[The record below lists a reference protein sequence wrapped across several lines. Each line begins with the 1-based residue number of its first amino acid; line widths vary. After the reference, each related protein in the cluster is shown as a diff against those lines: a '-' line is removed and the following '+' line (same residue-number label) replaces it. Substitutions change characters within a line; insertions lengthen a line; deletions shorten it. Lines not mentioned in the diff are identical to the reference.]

1 MNGCNCENWTLQA
14 LSDALQNMHK
24 DNKRIV
30 VPMFQ
35 RGKRWDKDKEQTFI
49 DSLKKGYPVGTML
62 FYEKM
67 EDGQQTYILVDG
79 LQRSNCIRKYINNP
93 TEFINT
99 GSIPEKEYGEVMV
112 AMGMSIDDDMSN
124 VKDKL
129 SVFIKEQKSF
139 KDIQYFNV
147 AKNIVESY
155 GVDFSKIGDVINV
168 IDKIFRERREHY
180 EQIASSIIP
189 VLVYSGDENNLPEIF
204 DRINS
209 QGEPL
214 DPYEIF
220 AASWPINE
228 KFPISNT
235 EILEAV
241 IKKYDVLAN
250 DGYIMHGYNREV
262 LRTTREVNAF
272 EYIFGLSKYLVNKYE
287 ILRFNSSLADDT
299 VNPLAFELL
308 NACLHESNKMPFLY
322 KKFHKGLNVD
332 QFERA
337 LLKAIDFVE
346 KSVSP
351 ITRFKGNKRNKQN
364 AERKFHAKYQILSM
378 ISTTFKEMFAEGN
391 YEKYSQ
397 DWELKKTALSQNLF
411 HYYIYD
417 ILTNYWKE
425 GGTGK
430 IFQVARP
437 NRYMAEISDR
447 AWMVAIDGYFETLM
461 QRKEGV
467 NGRPVRSP
475 GNEEYVVLNCIY
487 LNSFTAMDQLS
498 LDKFDVEHIAP
509 KKQMEKL
516 IEVCRGDGLPISSI
530 ANLCYLPESANRSKG
545 AKNFYQDKKYL
556 SKINIGID
564 ELEAKYSFTQFDDL
578 EWMDAP
584 YENPN
589 DYQVLKNYYIEFCNK
604 RFDKMKHLL
613 CDSLGIEYVEL
624 KSNEE
629 DSSIISDEI
638 DTTGYHDF
646 RLTLSKEVNAI
657 MRYYPIGKRFVIQS
671 GSKVRFAESDDMHNQ
686 FISQLRANVFADEKK
701 ARIKGNIV
709 ILLEDIE
716 IRRPYPSPAACFCTG
731 TSMQGTTAWKDIND
745 KKRTFEDLFPKSKS
759 GEEDTNSQNEDYLP
773 IINKTDFAGGNF
785 PEKCANRLANSIDA
799 TLLKLNRSTYKTEDG
814 KKGYVVVTSK
824 AYPQGEREKFW
835 FAYRRKEE
843 IKDCEEQ
850 YYIFGCKDEK
860 TMIKMPVSELE
871 SHLDALNTSVDEDGN
886 AKHWHIVFLKDK
898 EGQIN
903 WLLSKPE
910 IREVEVTEKLL

>member
-35 RGKRWDKDKEQTFI
+35 RGKRWNEEKEQMFI

-93 TEFINT
+93 TEYIST
-99 GSIPEKEYGEVMV
+99 GSIPEDEYVEVML
-112 AMGMSIDDDMSN
+112 AMGLSSNDNLAN

-129 SVFIKEQKSF
+129 SAFIKEQKSF

-147 AKNIVESY
+147 AKEIVESY
-155 GVDFSKIGDVINV
+155 DVDFSKIGDVINV
-168 IDKIFRERREHY
+168 IDKIFKERRELY
-180 EQIASSIIP
+180 EQIAISIIP

-228 KFPISNT
+228 KFTISNT
-235 EILEAV
+235 EILEYI

-250 DGYIMHGYNREV
+250 DGYIMHGYNREL
-262 LRTTREVNAF
+262 LRTTHEVNAF
-272 EYIFGLSKYLVNKYE
+272 EYIFGLSKFLVNKYE
-287 ILRFNSSLADDT
+287 MLRFNSSQADDT

-308 NACLHESNKMPFLY
+308 NACLHDSNRMPFLY

-332 QFERA
+332 QFEKA
-337 LLKAIDFVE
+337 LLKTIDFVE

-351 ITRFKGNKRNKQN
+351 ITRFKGNKRY
-364 AERKFHAKYQILSM
+364 ADRKFHAKYQILSM
-378 ISTTFKEMFAEGN
+378 ISTTFKEMYAEEDYSNFA
-391 YEKYSQ
+391 Q
-397 DWELKKTALSQNLF
+397 DWEAKKVQLSRNLF
-411 HYYIYD
+411 HYYVYD

-430 IFQVARP
+430 IFQAARP
-437 NRYMAEISDR
+437 NRYMTEITNR
-447 AWMVAIDGYFETLM
+447 AWMVAIDSYFETLM
-461 QRKEGV
+461 QRKEGSG
-467 NGRPVRSP
+467 GRSVRSP
-475 GNEEYVVLNCIY
+475 GNEEYVILNCIY
-487 LNSFTAMDQLS
+487 LNTFTAMDQLS
-498 LDKFDVEHIAP
+498 LNKFDIEHIAP

-530 ANLCYLPESANRSKG
+530 ANLCYLPESANRSKRD
-545 AKNFYQDKKYL
+545 KNFYQDNKYL
-556 SKINIGID
+556 SKIHISLE
-564 ELEAKYSFTQFDDL
+564 ELEAKYSFTQTDDL

-589 DYQVLKNYYIEFCNK
+589 DYQVLKEYYIEFCNK

-613 CDSLGIEYVEL
+613 CDSLGIEYAEFTPSEEGSTII
-624 KSNEE
+624 SNE
-629 DSSIISDEI
+629 I
-638 DTTGYHDF
+638 DMTGYHDF
-646 RLTLSKEVNAI
+646 RLTLSKEVNAT
-657 MRYYPIGKRFVIQS
+657 MRYYPIGKRFVIQA
-671 GSKVRFAESDDMHNQ
+671 GSIVRLAESDDMHNQ
-686 FISQLRANVFADEKK
+686 YISQLRADVFADEKK
-701 ARIKGNIV
+701 ARIKGNTV

-716 IRRPYPSPAACFCTG
+716 IPRPFPSPVACFCTG

-745 KKRTFEDLFPKSKS
+745 KKRTFEDLFPKTRS
-759 GEEDTNSQNEDYLP
+759 GEEDSKGQTDEKLP
-773 IINKTDFAGGNF
+773 IINKTDDAGGKF
-785 PEKCANRLANSIDA
+785 PEKCANKLANTLDVP
-799 TLLKLNRSTYKTEDG
+799 LLKLNRSTYKTEDG
-814 KKGYVVVTSK
+814 KKGFVVVTSK
-824 AYPQGEREKFW
+824 SYPQGEREKYW

-850 YYIFGCKDEK
+850 YYVFGCKDEQ

-871 SHLDALNTSVDEDGN
+871 SHLDALNTSVDDEGN

-898 EGQIN
+898 EGRVN

-910 IREVEVTEKLL
+910 IREVDITKKKL

>member
-1 MNGCNCENWTLQA
+1 MNGCNCENWTLKA

-35 RGKRWDKDKEQTFI
+35 RGKRWDGDKEQMFI

-67 EDGQQTYILVDG
+67 ENGQQTYILVDG

-99 GSIPEKEYGEVMV
+99 GSIPEEEYGEVMI
-112 AMGMSIDDDMSN
+112 AMGLSPNDDKSK
-124 VKDKL
+124 VKEKL
-129 SVFIKEQKSF
+129 SAFIKEQKGF

-147 AKNIVESY
+147 AKEIAECYNA
-155 GVDFSKIGDVINV
+155 DFSKIGDVINV
-168 IDKIFRERREHY
+168 IDKIFKERRELY

-228 KFPISNT
+228 KFTVGNA
-235 EILEAV
+235 EIVEYV
-241 IKKYDVLAN
+241 IKKYDILAN
-250 DGYIMHGYNREV
+250 DGYIMHGYNREQ
-262 LRTTREVNAF
+262 LRSTRELNAF
-272 EYIFGLSKYLVNKYE
+272 EYIFGLSKFLVNKYDM
-287 ILRFNSSLADDT
+287 LRFNSSLADDT

-308 NACLHESNKMPFLY
+308 NACLHESNRMPFLY
-322 KKFHKGLNVD
+322 KKFQNGMNIDL
-332 QFERA
+332 FEKA
-337 LLKAIDFVE
+337 LTKAIEFVE

-351 ITRFKGNKRNKQN
+351 ITRFKGNKRN
-364 AERKFHAKYQILSM
+364 ADRKFHAKYQILSM
-378 ISTTFKEMFAEGN
+378 ISTTFKEMFIEGD
-391 YEKYSQ
+391 YSKYAQ
-397 DWELKKTALSQNLF
+397 DWEAKKVTLSRNLF
-411 HYYIYD
+411 HYYVYD
-417 ILTNYWKE
+417 ILTGYWKE

-437 NRYMAEISDR
+437 NRYMTEISNR
-447 AWMVAIDGYFETLM
+447 AWMVAIDSYFETLM
-461 QRKEGV
+461 QRKEGS
-467 NGRPVRSP
+467 NNRPVRSP
-475 GNEEYVVLNCIY
+475 GNEEYVILNCIY
-487 LNSFTAMDQLS
+487 LNTFTAMDQLS

-509 KKQMEKL
+509 KKQMGKL

-545 AKNFYQDKKYL
+545 AKNFYQDNKYL
-556 SKINIGID
+556 SKINISLE
-564 ELEAKYSFTQFDDL
+564 ELEAKYSFTQVDDL

-589 DYQVLKNYYIEFCNK
+589 DYQVLKEYYIEFCNK

-613 CDSLGIEYVEL
+613 CDSLGIEYVEF
-624 KSNEE
+624 KETKEE
-629 DSSIISDEI
+629 NNIISNEI

-646 RLTLSKEVNAI
+646 RLTMTKDVNAT
-657 MRYYPIGKRFVIQS
+657 MRYYPIGKQFVIMA
-671 GSKVRFAESDDMHNQ
+671 GSKVRLAESDDMHNQ
-686 FISQLRANVFADEKK
+686 QISQLRAEVFADDKK
-701 ARIKGNIV
+701 ARIKGNTV
-709 ILLEDIE
+709 ILLEDI
-716 IRRPYPSPAACFCTG
+716 IIPRPYPSPAACFCTG

-745 KKRTFEDLFPKSKS
+745 KKRTFEDLFPKSRT
-759 GEEDTNSQNEDYLP
+759 GEDGTSNPKDERLP
-773 IINKTDFAGGNF
+773 IINKTEDIGGRF
-785 PEKCANRLANSIDA
+785 PEKCAIRLANHVNA
-799 TLLKLNRSTYKTEDG
+799 PLLKLNRSTYKTEDG
-814 KKGYVVVTSK
+814 KKGFVVVTSK
-824 AYPQGEREKFW
+824 SYPQGEREKFW
-835 FAYRRKEE
+835 FAYRRKDE
-843 IKDCEEQ
+843 IKNCEEQ
-850 YYIFGCKDEK
+850 YYIFGCKDER
-860 TMIKMPVSELE
+860 TLIKMSVSDLE
-871 SHLDALNTSVDEDGN
+871 SHLDALNTSIDDEGN

-898 EGQIN
+898 EGRVN

-910 IREVEVTEKLL
+910 IREVEITEKVLR